1 MTRCLLAICVFSLT
15 LGRLFP
21 QDSGKLNSR
30 FRKTIASYNAFLYLC
45 TSNPKKASLV
55 PKVGLNR
62 RLILVL
68 IDDRRRS
75 SMTTKIRARNG
86 ASGTGTVESRIM
98 SIRGNQ
104 IMIDRNLAELYGVE
118 TKRQSSCRTYQ
129 LKSLPAGSVSR
140 LFIIYSFSFIN
151 SLPLQVHS

>member
-1 MTRCLLAICVFSLT
+1 MTELFFLMTDNDRSLMTRCLLAICVFSLT
-15 LGRLFP
+15 LERLFS
-21 QDSGKLNSR
+21 QDSGKQNQ
-30 FRKTIASYNAFLYLC
+30 NAGKLLHPTTLFLYLC

-86 ASGTGTVESRIM
+86 FLGNCDSR
-98 SIRGNQ
+98 
-104 IMIDRNLAELYGVE
+104 
-118 TKRQSSCRTYQ
+118 
-129 LKSLPAGSVSR
+129 
-140 LFIIYSFSFIN
+140 N
-151 SLPLQVHS
+151 S